1 MWNVGVAD
9 FELLFGISAY
19 DLQYLGPNFPKCSYA
34 PNILKKAKRTPQIVF
49 MTSLYVNCGFVNCE
63 VP

>member
-19 DLQYLGPNFPKCSYA
+19 DLQYLGPNPPKCSYS
-34 PNILKKAKRTPQIVF
+34 PNILKKAKRTPQTVF
-49 MTSLYVNCGFVNCE
+49 ITWLYVNCGFVNCE